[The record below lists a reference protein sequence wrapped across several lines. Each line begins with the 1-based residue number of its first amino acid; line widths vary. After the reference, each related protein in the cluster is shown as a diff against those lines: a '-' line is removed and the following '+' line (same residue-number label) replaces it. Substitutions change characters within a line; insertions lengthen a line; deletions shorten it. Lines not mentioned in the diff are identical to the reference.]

1 MKLFVCGSRTIS
13 DTKWVFSEIEK
24 YLNELGL
31 VDYTNLVILEGTA
44 QGVDTIA
51 KEWATEHNISV
62 IEYPPDYEQY
72 QSKACYK
79 RNESMAIDCD
89 FMLNLWTG
97 ESTGSLH
104 SLVMAE
110 KYNKS
115 YKVCI
120 YNNDKV
126 FKDAAEEVCKNS
138 KEIFRKSENI
148 KNIFKLFNNEVCKYV
163 IKREFKYTK
172 PEWEEGHN
180 FGSSFWIMPL
190 KQKENCSK
198 DFCECYR
205 FTDEEISIDESV
217 VLGYLYL
224 PFLKPYYDKSIKD
237 NCGNFSSSDFDW
249 FGKNLYSYETM
260 KKIVAEMKK
269 FSRDAS
275 LEKSVS
281 DFYSSLADR
290 ILLMMNRQPDCDYIS
305 FEGP

>member
-1 MKLFVCGSRTIS
+1 MKLFVCGSRKIS

-44 QGVDTIA
+44 RGVDTIA

-62 IEYPPDYEQY
+62 IEYPPNYEQY
-72 QSKACYK
+72 RSKACYK

-110 KYNKS
+110 KYNKP

-126 FKDAAEEVCKNS
+126 FKDAAEEVCKTS
-138 KEIFRKSENI
+138 KEIFCQSENI
-148 KNIFKLFNNEVCKYV
+148 KNIFKLFNNEVCKCV
-163 IKREFKYTK
+163 IKREFNHTK
-172 PEWEEGHN
+172 SEWEEGHN

-190 KQKENCSK
+190 KQNEKCSK
-198 DFCECYR
+198 DFCEYYR
-205 FTDEEISIDESV
+205 FPDEEISIDESV

-249 FGKNLYSYETM
+249 FGLNLYSYVTM